1 MPLDASDNAGTPDM
15 TLTFDQAAQDV
26 IRMAH
31 HAGIRDWVPA
41 TSGNFSVRM
50 DAKTCAVT
58 ASGGDKG
65 KVTMAGVIEAPI
77 DGPAPPRQSAEAELH
92 YGLYRMDPKIGAVA
106 HIHAK
111 PGVLASLVFAKD
123 EKLVLEG
130 LELLKAFE
138 GTKTHETALTVPI
151 VANDQD
157 MTRLERVVRTRLTQD
172 GMGWGYLI
180 AGHGLYVWGPDAH
193 RTIRHMDAFD
203 YLFRL
208 VLNLR
213 GIPA

>member
-1 MPLDASDNAGTPDM
+1 MAKQPKVRVSQM
-15 TLTFDQAAQDV
+15 TLTFEAAAQDV

-31 HAGIRDWVPA
+31 HAGARDWVPA

-50 DAKTCAVT
+50 SAEACAVT

-65 KVTMAGVIEAPI
+65 KVTATGVIEAPI

-92 YGLYRMDPKIGAVA
+92 YGLYRMEPRIGAIA
-106 HIHAK
+106 HVHAK
-111 PGVLASLVFAKD
+111 SAVLASLAFQRD
-123 EKLVLEG
+123 GRLVLEG

-138 GTKTHETALTVPI
+138 GTKTHETTLSVPI

-157 MTRLERVVRTRLTQD
+157 MGRLERLVRTRLAAE
-172 GMGWGYLI
+172 GFGWGYLI
-180 AGHGLYVWGPDAH
+180 AGHGLYVWGPDA
-193 RTIRHMDAFD
+193 TTAIRHMDAFD

>member
-1 MPLDASDNAGTPDM
+1 MPLSFDA
-15 TLTFDQAAQDV
+15 AANDV

-31 HAGIRDWVPA
+31 HAGARDWVPA

-50 DAKTCAVT
+50 DAQTCAVT

-65 KVTMAGVIEAPI
+65 KVGLDGVIQAPI

-92 YGLYRMDPKIGAVA
+92 YGLYRMNADIGAVA
-106 HIHAK
+106 HVHAK
-111 PGVLASLVFAKD
+111 AAVMASLAFQDQGHVR
-123 EKLVLEG
+123 LEG

-138 GTKTHETALTVPI
+138 GVKTHEVRMDVPI

-157 MTRLERVVRTRLTQD
+157 MHRLERIAHRRLSQD
-172 GMGWGYLI
+172 GLGWGYLI
-180 AGHGLYVWGPDAH
+180 AGHGLYVWGPNA
-193 RTIRHMDAFD
+193 TTTLRHLDAFD

-208 VLNLR
+208 TLNLR
-213 GIPA
+213 GLPV

>member
-1 MPLDASDNAGTPDM
+1 VDIP
-15 TLTFDQAAQDV
+15 FDQAVQDV

-31 HAGIRDWVPA
+31 HAGARDWVPA

-65 KVTMAGVIEAPI
+65 KVTSEGVIQAPI

-92 YGLYRMDPKIGAVA
+92 YGLYRMDSRIGAVA
-106 HIHAK
+106 HVHAK
-111 PGVLASLVFAKD
+111 PAVLASLVFQAEGKVT
-123 EKLVLEG
+123 LAG

-138 GTKTHETALTVPI
+138 GVKTHDVRMDVPI
-151 VANDQD
+151 VDNDQD
-157 MTRLERVVRTRLTQD
+157 MHRLERIAQRRLQQE
-172 GMGWGYLI
+172 GLGWGYLI
-180 AGHGLYVWGPDAH
+180 AGHGLYVWGPDAA
-193 RTIRHMDAFD
+193 TTLRHMDAFD

-208 VLNLR
+208 TLNLR